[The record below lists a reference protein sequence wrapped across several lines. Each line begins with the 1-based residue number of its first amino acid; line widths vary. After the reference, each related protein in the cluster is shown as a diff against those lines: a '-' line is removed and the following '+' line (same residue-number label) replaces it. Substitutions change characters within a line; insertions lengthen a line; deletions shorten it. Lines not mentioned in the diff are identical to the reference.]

1 LCAVLAA
8 VVLPQAWQVAL
19 LAAAACA
26 GLVSVRADRH
36 ALLRRLVS
44 LAPLALV
51 AAVGRALALRD
62 SAGLNGACASGAL
75 LATRVVTAA
84 LWTSWLG
91 AALSARALD
100 DGLRGLHVP
109 ASLVRLLALT
119 RRFAGQ
125 LAATASSA
133 WSAAAMRGGFA
144 SPAALARTLG
154 LLAGVVLVRA
164 LDRAQRVSD
173 ALAMRGESPDAD
185 RR

>member
-1 LCAVLAA
+1 
-8 VVLPQAWQVAL
+8 
-19 LAAAACA
+19 
-26 GLVSVRADRH
+26 
-36 ALLRRLVS
+36 
-44 LAPLALV
+44 V
-51 AAVGRALALRD
+51 AAIGRALALRD
-62 SAGLNGACASGAL
+62 SAGLSGACASGAL
-75 LATRVVTAA
+75 LAMRVVTAA

-100 DGLRGLHVP
+100 HGLRGLYVP
-109 ASLVRLLALT
+109 ASLVRLRALT

-125 LAATASSA
+125 LATTAASV

-173 ALAMRGESPDAD
+173 ALAMRGEPLDAD